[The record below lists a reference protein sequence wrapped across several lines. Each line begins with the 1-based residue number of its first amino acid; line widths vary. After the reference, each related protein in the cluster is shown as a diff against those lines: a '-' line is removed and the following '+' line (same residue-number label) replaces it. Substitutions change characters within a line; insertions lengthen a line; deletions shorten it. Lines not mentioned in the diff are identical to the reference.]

1 MLEEEVMICLHESN
15 IFSFNSYLSN
25 PVTGEYTKM
34 NQYVNPLKMEM
45 NGDVIYYLNIH
56 ILMVQV

>member
-1 MLEEEVMICLHESN
+1 
-15 IFSFNSYLSN
+15 
-25 PVTGEYTKM
+25 M

-56 ILMVQV
+56 ILMVQVWHLVNLNSLML